1 MPDCEAS
8 AAFAANLLGICLPD
22 EPKPAILGSTMPNS
36 VMDCAKD
43 CTNRLRGSAQYRPK
57 RSNELAR
64 RMTLVPPFEA
74 ADSATQTLA
83 TQRSILLRSRSS
95 GLKQAASWC
104 DRNAGDEPLR
114 LLRACPRYAPTDLIS
129 LPGAAE
135 RLGLGEIWVKDETQR
150 LGIGS
155 FKGLGGAYAVL
166 KLAMR
171 HVERRTGRAILPA
184 ELMEPGVRA
193 MLSELTFSCAS
204 DGNHGR
210 SVSAGARLIGAR
222 AVVYLHQGVSEE
234 RAAHISRL
242 DAEIVRVPGDYHDSV
257 EAAAKAAS
265 QDGWIAVPDTVGEG
279 EDATACTLVVQ
290 GYSIL
295 TDEIVAATTGQ
306 QKPFTHVLVQAG
318 VGGLAAS
325 VFGHGWARGLF
336 GPDTHLWIVEP
347 ERSACLYESARAKM
361 PVRLP
366 AGPAT
371 NMSMLECQSPSLLVW
386 PIIEDLTSGYIT
398 VADEEAADAVRLLN
412 EGISGDQRLRVGE
425 SGAAGLAGLFRA
437 AEEKDRKRLGLDQSA
452 KVLLFATESP
462 TDLSVWSGNQ

>member
-1 MPDCEAS
+1 MAPPLKPAEAS
-8 AAFAANLLGICLPD
+8 TDALAD
-22 EPKPAILGSTMPNS
+22 H
-36 VMDCAKD
+36 
-43 CTNRLRGSAQYRPK
+43 RP
-57 RSNELAR
+57 
-64 RMTLVPPFEA
+64 V
-74 ADSATQTLA
+74 
-83 TQRSILLRSRSS
+83 LLRNRSS
-95 GLKQAASWC
+95 GLKQSPWWC
-104 DRNAGDEPLR
+104 DQNAGDEPLR
-114 LLRACPRYAPTDLIS
+114 LLQACPRYAPSNLIS
-129 LPGAAE
+129 LPRTAE
-135 RLGLGEIWVKDETQR
+135 RLGLGEVWIKDETQR

-166 KLAMR
+166 KLAMK
-171 HVERRTGRAILPA
+171 HVERRTGRSILPA
-184 ELMEPGVRA
+184 ELMEPGIRA

-222 AVVYLHQGVSEE
+222 AVVYLHQGVSDE

-242 DAEIVRVPGDYHDSV
+242 GAGIVRVPGDYHDSV

-265 QDGWIAVPDTVGEG
+265 QDGWIAVPDTVGPG
-279 EDATACTLVVQ
+279 EDDTACTLVVQ

-295 TDEIVAATTGQ
+295 TDEIVAATTGQQ

-366 AGPAT
+366 PGPAT

-386 PIIEDLTSGYIT
+386 PIIERLTSGYIT
-398 VADEEAADAVRLLN
+398 VTDEEAADAVRLLN
-412 EGISGDQRLRVGE
+412 DGISGDQRLRVGE
-425 SGAAGLAGLFRA
+425 SGAAGLAGLIRVA
-437 AEEKDRKRLGLDQSA
+437 KEKDPKRLGLDQSA
-452 KVLLFATESP
+452 RVLLFATEGP

>member
-1 MPDCEAS
+1 M
-8 AAFAANLLGICLPD
+8 
-22 EPKPAILGSTMPNS
+22 
-36 VMDCAKD
+36 
-43 CTNRLRGSAQYRPK
+43 
-57 RSNELAR
+57 
-64 RMTLVPPFEA
+64 VPPLEP
-74 ADSATQTLA
+74 ADSATATLA
-83 TQRSILLRSRSS
+83 NQRSILLRNRSS
-95 GLKQAASWC
+95 GLKHAAPWC

-114 LLRACPRYAPTDLIS
+114 LLKACPRYAPTDLIS
-129 LPGAAE
+129 LPRAAE
-135 RLGLGEIWVKDETQR
+135 RLGLGELWIKDETQR

-166 KLAMR
+166 KLAMQ

-222 AVVYLHQGVSEE
+222 AVVYLHQGVSDE

-242 DAEIVRVPGDYHDSV
+242 GAQFERVSGDYHDSV

-265 QDGWIAVPDTVGEG
+265 QAGWIAVPDTVGPG

-336 GPDTHLWIVEP
+336 GPDTHLWVVEP

-366 AGPAT
+366 TGPAT
-371 NMSMLECQSPSLLVW
+371 NMSMLECQSPSLLAW
-386 PIIEDLTSGYIT
+386 PIIEDLTTGYIT
-398 VADEEAADAVRLLN
+398 VSDEEAADAVRLLN
-412 EGISGDQRLRVGE
+412 EGMSGDPRVCVGE
-425 SGAAGLAGLFRA
+425 SGAAGLAGLLRA
-437 AEEKDRKRLGLDQSA
+437 AKEKDRKTLGLDQCA
-452 KVLLFATESP
+452 KVLLFATEGP
-462 TDLSVWSGNQ
+462 TDVSVWSGNK